1 MRRVRGSAKCET
13 FPGLLDLHC
22 HFLPGIDDGAPSV
35 ADGVAMLEGL
45 HALGFVQVIATPH
58 MRPGMFDNEKQG
70 LEAAFQRF
78 LPELAGR
85 RVPELSLASEHYFDE
100 QVYTRLLSGEALPY
114 PGGRAALLEFY
125 EIDFPPVIEQR
136 LFDLRRRR
144 ILPVIAHPE
153 RYRKFWD
160 QPEALERL
168 VDQGVG
174 ALLDCMAL
182 VGKYGRRPQR
192 AAEELLE
199 RELYQAACTDL
210 HRPRDLEVVAESLRL
225 IEKRYGKEEIDFLFD
240 EGPRA
245 LLAGSL
251 PSFG

>member
-1 MRRVRGSAKCET
+1 
-13 FPGLLDLHC
+13 LIDLHC
-22 HFLPGIDDGAPSV
+22 HFLPGIDDGASTV

-45 HALGFVQVIATPH
+45 RALGFQRVVATPH

-70 LEAAFQRF
+70 LTQAFERF
-78 LPELAGR
+78 LPELRDRA
-85 RVPELSLASEHYFDE
+85 VPEISLSSEHYFDE
-100 QVYTRLLSGEALPY
+100 RVYTRLLNGEALPY

-125 EIDFPPVIEQR
+125 EIDFPPLIEQR

-168 VDQGVG
+168 VDQGV
-174 ALLDCMAL
+174 ATLLDCMAL

-192 AAEELLE
+192 AAEDLLE

-210 HRPRDLEVVAESLRL
+210 HRPSDLETVHKSLL
-225 IEKRYGKEEIDFLFD
+225 LLEKRYGKAELDFLFTV
-240 EGPRA
+240 GPTA
-245 LLAGSL
+245 LLAGQM
-251 PSFG
+251 PSDD

>member
-1 MRRVRGSAKCET
+1 MCEVA
-13 FPGLLDLHC
+13 PLLDLHC
-22 HFLPGIDDGAPSV
+22 HFLPGIDDGAPTV

-45 HALGFVQVIATPH
+45 RALGFEQVVATPH

-70 LEAAFQRF
+70 LTDAFTRF
-78 LPELAGR
+78 LPHAAGR
-85 RVPELSLASEHYFDE
+85 RVPELLLSSEHYFDE
-100 QVYTRLLSGEALPY
+100 RVYTRLLNGEALPY

-160 QPEALERL
+160 APEALERL
-168 VDQGVG
+168 VDQGV
-174 ALLDCMAL
+174 ATLLDCMAL
-182 VGKYGRRPQR
+182 TGKYGRRPQR

-199 RELYQAACTDL
+199 REVYQAACTDL
-210 HRPRDLEVVAESLRL
+210 HRPGDLDTVRKAMAL
-225 IEKRYGKEEIDFLFD
+225 IEKRYGKDEIEFLFRT
-240 EGPRA
+240 GPKA
-245 LLAGSL
+245 LLEGRL
-251 PSFG
+251 PDV

>member
-1 MRRVRGSAKCET
+1 M
-13 FPGLLDLHC
+13 LDLHC
-22 HFLPGIDDGAPSV
+22 HFLPGIDDGAPTV

-45 HALGFVQVIATPH
+45 AALGFEQVIATPH

-70 LEAAFQRF
+70 LTAAFESF
-78 LPELAGR
+78 LPALAGR
-85 RVPELSLASEHYFDE
+85 NVPRLSLSSEHYFDE
-100 QVYTRLLSGEALPY
+100 RVYTRLLNGDALPY

-144 ILPVIAHPE
+144 LLPVIAHPE

-160 QPEALERL
+160 HPEALERL
-168 VDQGVG
+168 EEQGIA

-182 VGKYGRRPQR
+182 TGKYGRRPQR
-192 AAEELLE
+192 AAEELLD

-210 HRPRDLEVVAESLRL
+210 HRPADLDAVQASLRL
-225 IEKRYGKEEIDFLFD
+225 IEKRYGKDEIEFLFRA
-240 EGPRA
+240 GPAA
-245 LLAGSL
+245 LLEGRL
-251 PSFG
+251 PDVD

>member
-1 MRRVRGSAKCET
+1 
-13 FPGLLDLHC
+13 
-22 HFLPGIDDGAPSV
+22 
-35 ADGVAMLEGL
+35 MLEGL
-45 HALGFVQVIATPH
+45 RSLGFTQVVATPH
-58 MRPGMFDNEKQG
+58 MRPGMFDNERQA
-70 LEAAFQRF
+70 LETAFAGF
-78 LPELAGR
+78 LPHVVGR
-85 RVPELSLASEHYFDE
+85 AVPELSLSSEHYFDE
-100 QVYTRLLSGEALPY
+100 LVYERLLKGDALPY
-114 PGGRAALLEFY
+114 PGGRAVLLEFY
-125 EIDFPPVIEQR
+125 EIDFPPYIEQR
-136 LFDLRRRR
+136 LVDLRRRR
-144 ILPVIAHPE
+144 LLPVIAHPE

-160 QPEALERL
+160 APEALERL

-210 HRPRDLEVVAESLRL
+210 HRPADLATVEKSLRL
-225 IEKRYGKEEIDFLFD
+225 IEKRYGKDEIQFLFD

-251 PSFG
+251 PAAD